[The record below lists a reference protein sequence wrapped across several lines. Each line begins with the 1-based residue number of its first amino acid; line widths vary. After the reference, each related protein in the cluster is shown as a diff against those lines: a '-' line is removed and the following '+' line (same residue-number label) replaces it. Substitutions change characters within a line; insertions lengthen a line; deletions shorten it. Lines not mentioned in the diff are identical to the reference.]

1 MKITEIRSLLTID
14 RPICLGS
21 LAYRTLRVFFEPFKD
36 ALLVVDMLA
45 FQLNNLLIELEL
57 AVTDSTEIL
66 FLFLDVAFW
75 LVSDPLD
82 LFHLLFS

>member
-1 MKITEIRSLLTID
+1 MID
-14 RPICLGS
+14 LPIGLGS
-21 LAYRTLRVFFEPFKD
+21 LAYRTLRVFLEPFED

-45 FQLNNLLIELEL
+45 FQLDNLLIELEL

-66 FLFLDVAFW
+66 FLFIGIFIW

-82 LFHLLFS
+82 FFHLLFS